1 MNSWALA
8 AILFAAPIAVIT
20 MFKFVDA
27 ILLWLTQL
35 LLFFSFFPFFFKKKK
50 KGPQPEPIGISVDGL
65 SDTLRILNQDHIP
78 QFGIALLH

>member
-35 LLFFSFFPFFFKKKK
+35 LLFFFFFF
-50 KGPQPEPIGISVDGL
+50 L
-65 SDTLRILNQDHIP
+65 
-78 QFGIALLH
+78 FF